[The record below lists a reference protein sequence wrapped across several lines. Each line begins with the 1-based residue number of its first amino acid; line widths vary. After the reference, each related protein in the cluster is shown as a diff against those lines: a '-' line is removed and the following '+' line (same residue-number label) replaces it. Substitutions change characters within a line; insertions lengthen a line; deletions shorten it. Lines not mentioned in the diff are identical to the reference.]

1 VNLDTVSVHPYQAPL
16 AREYVSATARHEVRE
31 GLILRVQTDEG
42 HIGLGEA
49 APLSNRTESLD
60 RARKALE
67 TATSALRA
75 GPIDAR
81 ATVDDPAALSPALA
95 EAMTAR
101 FAVELA
107 LLDVLARQADTP
119 LAQWLTDE
127 ILDGRTPPASV
138 PVNATIPATEPKH
151 TRQQA
156 ENASI
161 QGYDTIKLKATGEYA
176 TDRERVEAARE
187 GAPDVDLRLDVNGAW
202 PDLDT
207 ARQRMHE
214 LAEHDLEYVEQPL
227 APDAIDEMAQLRQTS
242 PVPIAA
248 DEPVLGVESAKRIV
262 QAEAADVL
270 VLKPM
275 VLGGAATTLSIARL
289 AEAHDTPVVVTSTI
303 DGAIARSGALHAAAA
318 LGELTHAC
326 GLATGPLIQREPAA
340 FDERIERGTMPVP
353 GAPGHG
359 AWLSSS
365 PEAP

>member
-1 VNLDTVSVHPYQAPL
+1 
-16 AREYVSATARHEVRE
+16 
-31 GLILRVQTDEG
+31 
-42 HIGLGEA
+42 
-49 APLSNRTESLD
+49 
-60 RARKALE
+60 
-67 TATSALRA
+67 
-75 GPIDAR
+75 
-81 ATVDDPAALSPALA
+81 
-95 EAMTAR
+95 
-101 FAVELA
+101 
-107 LLDVLARQADTP
+107 VLAAFGVIVGSVGVMLSSVVGLAFAAYGHATRPPPNAVAVHRVVGDTTPLPGEHVEQRKFDREAGGHGFGERRQADTP